1 MFFVLLLLVSFASF
15 FSGACALWLTA
26 RLKPSISIN
35 PKIALNSP
43 RLQRIE
49 STFRFFMQ
57 SRCYFLIRSIFLVPL
72 IPPATTIRPP
82 RFIHKLD
89 FVSIRF
95 LASRLTGLL
104 LVRAF
109 LLASFA
115 FRPFKPFKAS
125 KFSFTRRGY
134 FDYKALCKTRP
145 PLLRESKS
153 RFCFV
158 DLGAFKTLVLSTP
171 RFLRKRC
178 DKSPLLE
185 RLVFFIFNQK
195 IESTFCAFRIQNAI
209 ASYSLYER
217 QSFLSLVFKPL
228 AKLVSKIDSVFLKPF
243 SKLNAFSM
251 ATYFPLRCYKS
262 PLTPPLL
269 AIHKKLDF
277 YFWIFNP
284 CYQSYQRRAPLVKIA
299 HAKSTLIFLK
309 PSRISRQN
317 PQIFRIHN
325 FKIEA

>member
-1 MFFVLLLLVSFASF
+1 MFFGLLLLVAFASF
-15 FSGACALWLTA
+15 FSGACALWLID
-26 RLKPSISIN
+26 RLKPFLFIN
-35 PKIALNSP
+35 PKIALNIP

-49 STFRFFMQ
+49 SAFRFFMQ

-72 IPPATTIRPP
+72 IPPATTLRPP

-109 LLASFA
+109 LLDSFA
-115 FRPFKPFKAS
+115 FKPFKPFKTG
-125 KFSFTRRGY
+125 KIGFTRRGY

-158 DLGAFKTLVLSTP
+158 DLGAFKTLVLRTP

-178 DKSPLLE
+178 DKSPFLE

-195 IESTFCAFRIQNAI
+195 IESTFCTCRIQNAI
-209 ASYSLYER
+209 ASYSLYEK
-217 QSFLSLVFKPL
+217 QSFLS
-228 AKLVSKIDSVFLKPF
+228 LVSKIDSVFLKPIF
-243 SKLNAFSM
+243 KLNAFSL

-277 YFWIFNP
+277 DFWIFNP
-284 CYQSYQRRAPLVKIA
+284 CYQGYQRRAPLIKIA

-309 PSRISRQN
+309 PSHISRQN
-317 PQIFRIHN
+317 SQIFRIHN

>member
-1 MFFVLLLLVSFASF
+1 MFFGLLLLAAFASF
-15 FSGACALWLTA
+15 FSGACALWLTT
-26 RLKPSISIN
+26 RLKPLFFVN
-35 PKIALNSP
+35 PKITLNIP

-57 SRCYFLIRSIFLVPL
+57 SRCYFLIRSIFLTTL
-72 IPPATTIRPP
+72 IPPVIKLRPP

-109 LLASFA
+109 LLDNFA

-134 FDYKALCKTRP
+134 FDYKAICKTRP

-158 DLGAFKTLVLSTP
+158 DLGAFKTLVLNTP
-171 RFLRKRC
+171 RFLLKRC
-178 DKSPLLE
+178 DKNPFLE

-209 ASYSLYER
+209 APYSLYKKPY
-217 QSFLSLVFKPL
+217 FLGLVFKPL
-228 AKLVSKIDSVFLKPF
+228 ANLISKIDSVFLKPLF
-243 SKLNAFSM
+243 KLNAFSL
-251 ATYFPLRCYKS
+251 ATYFPLRCYKA

-269 AIHKKLDF
+269 AIHEKLDF

-299 HAKSTLIFLK
+299 HAKSTLRFLK
-309 PSRISRQN
+309 PSQISRQN

>member
-1 MFFVLLLLVSFASF
+1 MFFGLLLLAAFASF
-15 FSGACALWLTA
+15 FSRACALWLIG
-26 RLKPSISIN
+26 RLKPLFFVN
-35 PKIALNSP
+35 PKITLNSP

-57 SRCYFLIRSIFLVPL
+57 SRCYFLIRSIFLTTL
-72 IPPATTIRPP
+72 IPPATKLRPP
-82 RFIHKLD
+82 RFIPKLY

-115 FRPFKPFKAS
+115 FRPFKPFKTS
-125 KFSFTRRGY
+125 KIGFTRRGY
-134 FDYKALCKTRP
+134 FDYKAICKTRP

-153 RFCFV
+153 RFCFI
-158 DLGAFKTLVLSTP
+158 DLGAFKTLVLRTP
-171 RFLRKRC
+171 PFLRKRC
-178 DKSPLLE
+178 DKNPLLE

-195 IESTFCAFRIQNAI
+195 IESTFCTCRIQNAI
-209 ASYSLYER
+209 ASYSLYEK
-217 QSFLSLVFKPL
+217 QSFLS
-228 AKLVSKIDSVFLKPF
+228 LVSKIDSVFLKPF
-243 SKLNAFSM
+243 SKLNEFSM

-269 AIHKKLDF
+269 AIHEKLDF

-299 HAKSTLIFLK
+299 HAKSTLRFLK

-317 PQIFRIHN
+317 PQIFRFYN